1 MSLWR
6 YDGTFDG
13 FLCLL
18 FECAAEGVTPDGI
31 FPGRSDDAP
40 GLFSPRVVITD
51 SGRAEGVRQ
60 ILKKRLSPRAFDAGY
75 YAFLGADKGREMALF
90 TYYALGWT
98 AGKKIETLLADE
110 RVWRVMEGRRKVL
123 RERHRFLGILRFS
136 DLRGVLYAPFEP
148 EADLLPLVGS
158 HFARRLGGERWVI
171 HDLGRGRAALNAQ
184 KEWRI
189 ADFTLPVGISLSP
202 DEKFFRE
209 LWRRYFDS
217 TAVSTRLNP
226 RLQRQF
232 LPKKY
237 WKYLP
242 EKEFPD
248 ERQPNRR

>member
-1 MSLWR
+1 MSLWI

-18 FECAAEGVTPDGI
+18 FECAGEGVSPEGI
-31 FPGRSDDAP
+31 SSARQNDAP
-40 GLFSPRVVITD
+40 GLFSSRVVTTD
-51 SGRAEGVRQ
+51 PLRAEGVRQ
-60 ILKKRLSPRAFDAGY
+60 ALKKRLSSRAFDAGY
-75 YAFLGADKGREMALF
+75 YAFLGADRGREMALF
-90 TYYALGWT
+90 SYYALGWT
-98 AGKKIETLLADE
+98 AGEKIETLLADE
-110 RVWRVMEGRRKVL
+110 RVWRVMEARRKVL

-136 DLRGVLYAPFEP
+136 DLGGVLYAPFEP
-148 EADLLPLVGS
+148 EADLLPLVAG

-171 HDLGRGRAALNAQ
+171 HDLRRGKAAFYAQ
-184 KEWRI
+184 KEWRTTN
-189 ADFTLPVGISLSP
+189 FFLPDEISITP
-202 DEKFFRE
+202 GEKFFRD

-237 WKYLP
+237 WKHLP

-248 ERQPNRR
+248 QRQGGR

>member
-1 MSLWR
+1 MSLWK

-18 FECAAEGVTPDGI
+18 LECAREGVSPDEI
-31 FPGRSDDAP
+31 SSARQDDAS
-40 GLFSPRVVITD
+40 GLFPSRVIITD
-51 SGRAEGVRQ
+51 HERAEGVRQ
-60 ILKKRLSPRAFDAGY
+60 ALKKRLSPRAFDAGY
-75 YAFLGADKGREMALF
+75 CAFLGADKGREMALF
-90 TYYALGWT
+90 SYYSLGWT
-98 AGKKIETLLADE
+98 VGRKIETLLADE

-136 DLRGVLYAPFEP
+136 DLGGVLYAPFEP
-148 EADLLPLVGS
+148 EADLLPLVAG
-158 HFARRLGGERWVI
+158 HFARRLGAERWVI
-171 HDLGRGRAALNAQ
+171 HDLCRGKAVLYAP

-189 ADFTLPVGISLSP
+189 ADFSLPDGISLSAS
-202 DEKFFRE
+202 EKFYRD

-237 WKYLP
+237 WKHLP
-242 EKEFPD
+242 EKEFP
-248 ERQPNRR
+248 EEEPGRR